1 VAQQRDFGAVLEGAR
16 TGQQWAVAVLFE
28 DVQPRLLRYLRSR
41 DRDQADD
48 IAGEV
53 WEAIARGIATFEG
66 DESDFRGWAFTIA
79 RRRLIDHRRRHG
91 RRKTDP
97 YDDAAFASL
106 AAVDTTDVTVIDRLS
121 AQEAISVIT
130 AALSEEQAEVVILR
144 VVAGLD
150 TSIVAEVMQ
159 RPETW
164 VRVNQHRALKRL
176 TEHLAEHLADVV
188 PDGTPEPS
196 APLRVT
202 PEPRYTM

>member
-1 VAQQRDFGAVLEGAR
+1 MIE
-16 TGQQWAVAVLFE
+16 
-28 DVQPRLLRYLRSR
+28 
-41 DRDQADD
+41 
-48 IAGEV
+48 
-53 WEAIARGIATFEG
+53 
-66 DESDFRGWAFTIA
+66 
-79 RRRLIDHRRRHG
+79 
-91 RRKTDP
+91 
-97 YDDAAFASL
+97 
-106 AAVDTTDVTVIDRLS
+106 RLS

-176 TEHLAEHLADVV
+176 AEHLADAGQ
-188 PDGTPEPS
+188 DEAPETS

>member
-1 VAQQRDFGAVLEGAR
+1 
-16 TGQQWAVAVLFE
+16 
-28 DVQPRLLRYLRSR
+28 
-41 DRDQADD
+41 
-48 IAGEV
+48 
-53 WEAIARGIATFEG
+53 G

-79 RRRLIDHRRRHG
+79 RRRLIDHRRRLG

-97 YDDAAFASL
+97 ADDATFASL
-106 AAVDTTDVTVIDRLS
+106 AAVDTTDVTVIERLS

-176 TEHLAEHLADVV
+176 AEHLADAGQDEASQTS
-188 PDGTPEPS
+188 P
-196 APLRVT
+196 PLRVT

>member
-1 VAQQRDFGAVLEGAR
+1 MAQVRDFGAVLDGAKA
-16 TGQQWAVAVLFE
+16 GQHWAVALLFA
-28 DVQPRLLRYLRSR
+28 DLQPRLLRYLRSR

-48 IAGEV
+48 LASEV

-66 DESDFRGWAFTIA
+66 GESDFRGWAFTIA
-79 RRRLIDHRRRHG
+79 RRRLIDHRRRRG

-97 YDDAAFASL
+97 ADDTAFAGI
-106 AAVDTTDVTVIDRLS
+106 AAVEITDIAAIDHLTS
-121 AQEAISVIT
+121 QEAIAVIT
-130 AALSEEQAEVVILR
+130 AALSDEQAEVVILR

-150 TSIVAEVMQ
+150 TKTVAEVMQ

-176 TEHLAEHLADVV
+176 AEHLEDSRG
-188 PDGTPEPS
+188 PDQAPEASSP
-196 APLRVT
+196 RHVT

>member
-1 VAQQRDFGAVLEGAR
+1 MAQQRDFGAILDGAR
-16 TGQQWAVAVLFE
+16 AGQQWAVAVLFE

-41 DRDQADD
+41 DREQADD

-53 WEAIARGIATFEG
+53 WEAIARGMTTFEG

-79 RRRLIDHRRRHG
+79 RRSLIDHRRRLG

-97 YDDAAFASL
+97 ADDATFASL
-106 AAVDTTDVTVIDRLS
+106 AAVDTTDVTVIERLS

-176 TEHLAEHLADVV
+176 AEHLADAGQ
-188 PDGTPEPS
+188 DEAPETS
-196 APLRVT
+196 APLHVT

>member
-1 VAQQRDFGAVLEGAR
+1 VAQQRDFGAILEGAR
-16 TGQQWAVAVLFE
+16 AGQQWAVASLFE

-41 DRDQADD
+41 DRDEADD

-53 WEAIARGIATFEG
+53 WEAIARGIGAFEG

-79 RRRLIDHRRRHG
+79 RRRLIDHRRRQA

-97 YDDAAFASL
+97 SDDTAFASR
-106 AAVDTTDVTVIDRLS
+106 AASDTTDVIVIERLS

-130 AALSEEQAEVVILR
+130 AALSEEQAEVVLLR

-176 TEHLAEHLADVV
+176 AEHLAGRG
-188 PDGTPEPS
+188 PDEGPEAS

-202 PEPRYTM
+202 QEPRYPM